1 MKSLQRGTRQQ
12 SMSDISGKTVSL
24 VLGSGGAR
32 GLAHVGIIRYLEEQ
46 DCDIRSIAGCSIGAV
61 IGGIYA
67 AGKLDEYEQWATA
80 IDRFDIVSLM
90 DFTWDGPGLMKGE
103 KIIETLRGLVGDV
116 NFEDLPI
123 RLTVTAA
130 DIISGREVW
139 IQSGNVFDGIRAS
152 MSLPLILTPV
162 PYNDGLLIDGGVLNP
177 VPIAPTFSDT
187 TDLTIAVDLSGKS
200 RRQAAPKRNVPVPAA
215 DDSEPE
221 FHERIRAFI
230 DKIQGGKKPS
240 RKMNTDWSSY
250 DIAYQAFD
258 AMQGAIA
265 RQKLAAYPPDKTITI
280 PRDAC
285 RTMEFDRA
293 QEMIDLGYQSAVEQ
307 LAASDS
313 GED

>member
-1 MKSLQRGTRQQ
+1 
-12 SMSDISGKTVSL
+12 MSDVAGKSVSL

-46 DCDIRSIAGCSIGAV
+46 NCDIRSIAGCSIGAA

-67 AGKLDEYEQWATA
+67 TGQLEEYVRWATA
-80 IDRFDIVSLM
+80 IDRLDIVSLM
-90 DFTWDGPGLMKGE
+90 DFTWQGPGLLKGE
-103 KIIETLRGLVGDV
+103 KVINTLRELVGDV
-116 NFEDLPI
+116 TFEDLPI

-139 IQSGNVFDGIRAS
+139 IQSGNLFDGIRAS

-200 RRQAAPKRNVPVPAA
+200 LRSGQPQRQAPAPVQE
-215 DDSEPE
+215 DEEPE
-221 FHERIRAFI
+221 FHQRIRAFI
-230 DKIQGGKKPS
+230 DKMWGGKEPS
-240 RKMNTDWSSY
+240 RDKNNDWSSY

-265 RQKLAAYPPDKTITI
+265 RQKLAAYPPDRTITI

-293 QEMIDLGYQSAVEQ
+293 QEMINLGYRSAVEQ
-307 LAASDS
+307 LGP
-313 GED
+313 GEAIPD

>member
-1 MKSLQRGTRQQ
+1 
-12 SMSDISGKTVSL
+12 MSDIAGKSVSL

-32 GLAHVGIIRYLEEQ
+32 GLAHVGIIRYLEDQECVIQ
-46 DCDIRSIAGCSIGAV
+46 SIAGCSIGAV

-67 AGKLDEYEQWATA
+67 TGQMEEYVRWATA

-90 DFTWDGPGLMKGE
+90 DFTWDGAGLMKGE
-103 KIIETLRGLVGDV
+103 KVINTLRELVGDV
-116 NFEDLPI
+116 NFEDLPV

-139 IQSGNVFDGIRAS
+139 IQSGNLFDGIRAS

-200 RRQAAPKRNVPVPAA
+200 QQQSQPQREAPAPVKEEN
-215 DDSEPE
+215 DDEPE

-230 DKIQGGKKPS
+230 EKMQGGKKTS
-240 RKMNTDWSSY
+240 RKAKTDWSSY

-280 PRDAC
+280 SRDAC

-307 LAASDS
+307 LAAGKAQTD
-313 GED
+313 

>member
-1 MKSLQRGTRQQ
+1 MPV
-12 SMSDISGKTVSL
+12 SDIAGKSVSL

-46 DCDIRSIAGCSIGAV
+46 NCDIQSIAGCSIGAV

-67 AGKLDEYEQWATA
+67 TGQLDEYVRWATA

-90 DFTWDGPGLMKGE
+90 DFTWEGPGLMKGE
-103 KIIETLRGLVGDV
+103 KVINTLRGLVGDV

-130 DIISGREVW
+130 DILSGREVW
-139 IQSGNVFDGIRAS
+139 IQKGNLFDGIRAS

-162 PYNDGLLIDGGVLNP
+162 RYNDALLIDGGVLNP
-177 VPIAPTFSDT
+177 VPIAPTFSDNT
-187 TDLTIAVDLSGKS
+187 ELTIAVDLSGKS
-200 RRQAAPKRNVPVPAA
+200 RQQKPPAEPEPEPEAASE
-215 DDSEPE
+215 DEPE

-230 DKIQGGKKPS
+230 DKMQGGKKPAR
-240 RKMNTDWSSY
+240 RKENDWSSY

-258 AMQGAIA
+258 AMQGVIA

-293 QEMIDLGYQSAVEQ
+293 QEMIDLGYRSAVEQ
-307 LAASDS
+307 LAPSKAPAD
-313 GED
+313 